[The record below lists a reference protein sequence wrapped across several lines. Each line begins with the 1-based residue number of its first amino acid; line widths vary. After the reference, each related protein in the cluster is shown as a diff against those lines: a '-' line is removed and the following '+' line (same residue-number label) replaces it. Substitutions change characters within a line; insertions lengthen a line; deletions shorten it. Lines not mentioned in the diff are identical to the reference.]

1 MSEEQNAT
9 EANAEELPQL
19 ALERIYAKDMSLE
32 VPSAAVFTQ
41 EWSPELDINMSST
54 QNQLDP
60 NHYEVILTVTVN
72 AKNENETAFVAEVH
86 QAGIFLIAN
95 IPEEQMG
102 HVMGAY
108 CPNVLFPY
116 AREAISD
123 IVTRASFPQLL
134 LSPVNFDA
142 AYEESLKVETEGN
155 A

>member
-95 IPEEQMG
+95 IPDEQMG

>member
-95 IPEEQMG
+95 IPDEQMG

-134 LSPVNFDA
+134 LTPVNFDA